1 MSAASRFTSLSV
13 IVVGVAGWAA
23 PAAAR
28 PFLKFKIKHFI
39 PTMSVDLGKGRALD
53 VSALGPVHVSGDRGF
68 VGGVVN
74 TTSDPT
80 QPAATLL
87 QKTAA
92 GIDNFLQGP
101 DKINETIRHGFE
113 GGQNSLD
120 ALISWLKTFVATAS
134 VYGIVAF
141 GVAIVVSVIL
151 SALITTLTLRRRLA
165 VVQATPGLSTTT
177 AAGPAV

>member
-74 TTSDPT
+74 TTSDLT

-87 QKTAA
+87 QRPLQELIISCRVPTRSTKRSVTALRAVKT
-92 GIDNFLQGP
+92 P
-101 DKINETIRHGFE
+101 SMR
-113 GGQNSLD
+113 
-120 ALISWLKTFVATAS
+120 
-134 VYGIVAF
+134 
-141 GVAIVVSVIL
+141 
-151 SALITTLTLRRRLA
+151 
-165 VVQATPGLSTTT
+165 
-177 AAGPAV
+177 